1 MSFKSYNGI
10 LRKFGRQAV
19 LPVSKIKAVLEKE
32 IFNSKNT
39 IGICVDF
46 GAGTLFWAE
55 WLKHYVSKMYA
66 VDIIYDRE
74 EKDGI
79 ICVNNIGYIRGGG
92 SCLGKKIFFA
102 TDVFHHLD
110 KQFEHTLL
118 QKVVREFD
126 CIIIKDIDC
135 RKKFGNLMNRLHDR
149 IINGETIRNINPDSL
164 MNDLTKTGYQCQIFM
179 MRKLWYPHF
188 MIIARKKEKNESTK
202 TPVKH

>member
-74 EKDGI
+74 EEKDGI
-79 ICVNNIGYIRGGG
+79 ICVNNIGYIRGGV
-92 SCLGKKIFFA
+92 LVWARKYFLLLTFFI
-102 TDVFHHLD
+102 TWINNLNIHFCKRL
-110 KQFEHTLL
+110 
-118 QKVVREFD
+118 
-126 CIIIKDIDC
+126 C
-135 RKKFGNLMNRLHDR
+135 GNLIVL
-149 IINGETIRNINPDSL
+149 
-164 MNDLTKTGYQCQIFM
+164 
-179 MRKLWYPHF
+179 
-188 MIIARKKEKNESTK
+188 
-202 TPVKH
+202 